1 MIKRTLTLIV
11 AALISA
17 ITCPGTATAAKR
29 PNVLFIFTDDQRPDA
44 FGALGNPDIK
54 TPNMDRIINSGFVFN
69 RAYIQGSMTNATC
82 LPSRAMIMSG
92 KPLFRAPLQL
102 DSGVLM
108 PQVFQKAGYQTF
120 ATGKWH
126 NGASSFEK
134 CFNEA
139 EAVFFGGAAR
149 THINVPVNRMIAGLM
164 VPYDAGETFST
175 DLFADAAI
183 EFIEGQSEKEQ
194 PFFCYIPFTAPH
206 SPVTPPGKWATMYD
220 PDKITLP
227 PNHAALRPELVDQR
241 QGASRRGGGR
251 GGRGR
256 EGGDGS
262 PVDRA
267 KQRYAAYY
275 GLISHLDHHIGRVI
289 DTLEKTGQ
297 AENTIILF
305 ATDHGMAMD
314 SHGQSGKH
322 NAYEHTSRVQIVASG
337 AGVPKGSS
345 DALVYLY
352 DIYPTLCG
360 LTGLSIPDE
369 VEGKSLAKVIHG
381 KQAKVRDHLFTAY
394 MDDQRTIRDDRWK
407 LFYRSKEDRAAL
419 YDLKND
425 PHELNDLAAKPEN
438 KDRIAKLKVELAKA
452 QQLYG
457 DTPEVTARLM
467 RSRGGRPGGA
477 GGRRPAGAGGIARP
491 TVDAPALAKRVTEK
505 LLAHFGLGGTKA
517 ESGLAKGKF
526 QESWTQL
533 YAAWAGDKKSIGRPD
548 LIQGFAKLLGE
559 EPGERGGRVGGQADR
574 GGQRRPADRLG
585 GPIGP
590 SGVIARAFSY
600 ATDSDGDR
608 EITAAE
614 LQAAAKKWSTDGDK
628 NTDGT
633 LSPAEISSVIEGF
646 IKSMPASR
654 NRRR

>member
-11 AALISA
+11 AVLISA
-17 ITCPGTATAAKR
+17 ITCPSTVTAAKR

-69 RAYIQGSMTNATC
+69 RAYIQGSMTFATC

-102 DSGVLM
+102 DSGILM
-108 PQVFQKAGYQTF
+108 PQVFQKAGYRTF

-126 NGASSFEK
+126 NGESSFEK
-134 CFNEA
+134 CFDEA

-206 SPVTPPGKWATMYD
+206 SPVTPPGKWATMYN

-227 PNHAALRPELVDQR
+227 PNHAALRPDLVDQQ
-241 QGASRRGGGR
+241 QGTSRRGGGR

-256 EGGDGS
+256 QGGDVS

-275 GLISHLDHHIGRVI
+275 GLISHLDHHIGRVL
-289 DTLEKTGQ
+289 DTLKKTGQ

-305 ATDHGMAMD
+305 ATDHGMSMD

-337 AGVPKGSS
+337 ADVPKGSS

-360 LTGLSIPDE
+360 LTGLPIPDE

-477 GGRRPAGAGGIARP
+477 GGRRPAGAGGISRP

-517 ESGLAKGKF
+517 EAGLAKGKF
-526 QESWTQL
+526 QEIWTQL
-533 YAAWAGDKKSIGRPD
+533 HAAWTGDKKSIGRPD

-559 EPGERGGRVGGQADR
+559 QPGERGGRVGGQAER
-574 GGQRRPADRLG
+574 GGQRRPADRFG
-585 GPIGP
+585 GPIGA
-590 SGVIARAFSY
+590 SAVIARAFNY

-608 EITAAE
+608 EITAVE
-614 LQAAAKKWSTDGDK
+614 VQVAAKKWSADGDK
-628 NTDGT
+628 DKNGE
-633 LSPAEISSVIEGF
+633 LNSEEISAIFEGF

-654 NRRR
+654 GRRR

>member
-11 AALISA
+11 AVLISA
-17 ITCPGTATAAKR
+17 ITCPSTVTAAKR

-69 RAYIQGSMTNATC
+69 RAYIQGSMTFATC

-102 DSGVLM
+102 DSGILM
-108 PQVFQKAGYQTF
+108 PQVFQKAGYRTF

-126 NGASSFEK
+126 NGESSFEK
-134 CFNEA
+134 CFDEA

-206 SPVTPPGKWATMYD
+206 SPVTPPGKWATMYN

-227 PNHAALRPELVDQR
+227 PNHAALRPDLVDQQ
-241 QGASRRGGGR
+241 QGTSRRGGGR

-256 EGGDGS
+256 QGGDVS

-275 GLISHLDHHIGRVI
+275 GLISHLDHHIGRVL
-289 DTLEKTGQ
+289 DTLKKTGQ

-305 ATDHGMAMD
+305 ATDHGMSMD

-360 LTGLSIPDE
+360 LTGLPIPDE

-477 GGRRPAGAGGIARP
+477 GGRRPAGVGGITRP

-505 LLAHFGLGGTKA
+505 LLAHFGLGGDKA
-517 ESGLAKGKF
+517 EPGLAKGKF
-526 QESWTQL
+526 QEAWTQL
-533 YAAWAGDKKSIGRPD
+533 HVSWAGDKKSIGRPD

-559 EPGERGGRVGGQADR
+559 QPGERGGRVGGQAER
-574 GGQRRPADRLG
+574 GGQRRPADRFG
-585 GPIGP
+585 GPIGT
-590 SGVIARAFSY
+590 SAVIARAFSY
-600 ATDSDGDR
+600 AADSDGDR

-614 LQAAAKKWSTDGDK
+614 VQAAAKKWSTDGDK
-628 NTDGT
+628 DKNGE
-633 LSPAEISSVIEGF
+633 LNSGEISAIVEGF

-654 NRRR
+654 GRRR

>member
-11 AALISA
+11 AVLISA
-17 ITCPGTATAAKR
+17 ITCPGTAMAAKR

-44 FGALGNPDIK
+44 FGALGNLDIK

-220 PDKITLP
+220 PKKITLP

-256 EGGDGS
+256 VGGDVS

-275 GLISHLDHHIGRVI
+275 GLISHLDYHIGRVI
-289 DTLEKTGQ
+289 ATLEKTGQ

-369 VEGKSLAKVIHG
+369 VEGKSLAKVIQG
-381 KQAKVRDHLFTAY
+381 KQAKVRDYLFTAY

-407 LFYRSKEDRAAL
+407 LFYRSKENRAAL

-477 GGRRPAGAGGIARP
+477 GGRRPVGADGIAP
-491 TVDAPALAKRVTEK
+491 PPVDAPALAKRVTEK
-505 LLAHFGLGGTKA
+505 FLAHSKA

-526 QESWTQL
+526 QKIWMQL
-533 YAAWAGDKKSIGRPD
+533 HAAWASDEKLVGRPD

-559 EPGERGGRVGGQADR
+559 QPNQRGSRVGDRADR
-574 GGQRRPADRLG
+574 GGQRRTTDRLAG
-585 GPIGP
+585 SIGT
-590 SGVIARAFSY
+590 SGLIARAFSY

-608 EITAAE
+608 KITAAE
-614 LQAAAKKWSTDGDK
+614 LQSAAKKWSADGDK

-646 IKSMPASR
+646 IKSMPAPRS
-654 NRRR
+654 RRR

>member
-1 MIKRTLTLIV
+1 MTTRTLTLLV
-11 AALISA
+11 ALIGAIAWPSA
-17 ITCPGTATAAKR
+17 AAAKR

-69 RAYIQGSMTNATC
+69 QAYIQGSMTNATC

-92 KPLFRAPLQL
+92 KPLFRAPLRL

-108 PQVFQKAGYQTF
+108 PQVFQKAGYRTF

-126 NGASSFEK
+126 NGESSFEK
-134 CFNEA
+134 CFDEA

-149 THINVPVNRMIAGLM
+149 SHINVPVNRMIAGLM
-164 VPYDAGETFST
+164 VPYDTGETFST
-175 DLFADAAI
+175 DLFTDAAI
-183 EFIEGQSEKEQ
+183 EFIEGQSKKEQ

-227 PNHAALRPELVDQR
+227 PNHAALRPDLVDQR
-241 QGASRRGGGR
+241 QGSSRRGGVR
-251 GGRGR
+251 GGRSR
-256 EGGDGS
+256 QDGDA
-262 PVDRA
+262 PPIDRA
-267 KQRYAAYY
+267 KQRYASYY

-297 AENTIILF
+297 AENTLILF

-322 NAYEHTSRVQIVASG
+322 NAFEHTSRVQIVASG

-345 DALVYLY
+345 NALVYLY

-360 LTGLSIPDE
+360 LTGLPIPDE

-407 LFYRSKEDRAAL
+407 LFYRAKEDRAAL

-491 TVDAPALAKRVTEK
+491 TVDASALAKRVTEK
-505 LLAHFGLGGTKA
+505 FLDHSKA

-526 QESWTQL
+526 QEVWTQL
-533 YAAWAGDKKSIGRPD
+533 HAAWAGDEKSVGRPG
-548 LIQGFAKLLGE
+548 LIQGFAELLGE
-559 EPGERGGRVGGQADR
+559 QPSERAGRAGSQADR
-574 GGQRRPADRLG
+574 GGQRRPADRFG
-585 GPIGP
+585 GPIGT
-590 SGVIARAFSY
+590 SAVIARAFSY
-600 ATDSDGDR
+600 AADSDGDR
-608 EITAAE
+608 EITTVEVQSAAE
-614 LQAAAKKWSTDGDK
+614 KWFADGDK
-628 NTDGT
+628 NADGT
-633 LSPAEISSVIEGF
+633 LRAAEISSVIEGL
-646 IKSMPASR
+646 IKSMPATR
-654 NRRR
+654 GRRR

>member
-11 AALISA
+11 AVLISA

-69 RAYIQGSMTNATC
+69 RAYIQGSMTFATC

-102 DSGVLM
+102 DSGMLM

-134 CFNEA
+134 CFDEA

-206 SPVTPPGKWATMYD
+206 SPVTPPGKWATMYNS
-220 PDKITLP
+220 DKITLP
-227 PNHAALRPELVDQR
+227 PNHAALRPDLVDQQ
-241 QGASRRGGGR
+241 QGTSRRGGGR

-256 EGGDGS
+256 QGGDVS

-360 LTGLSIPDE
+360 LTGLPIPDE

-477 GGRRPAGAGGIARP
+477 GGRRPAGAGGISRP

-517 ESGLAKGKF
+517 EAGLAKGKF
-526 QESWTQL
+526 QEIWTQL
-533 YAAWAGDKKSIGRPD
+533 HAAWAGDKKSIGRPD

-559 EPGERGGRVGGQADR
+559 QPGERGGRVGGQAER
-574 GGQRRPADRLG
+574 GGQRRPADRFG
-585 GPIGP
+585 GPIGT
-590 SGVIARAFSY
+590 SAVIARAFSY
-600 ATDSDGDR
+600 ATDFDGDR
-608 EITAAE
+608 EITAVE
-614 LQAAAKKWSTDGDK
+614 VQVAAKKWSADGDK
-628 NTDGT
+628 DKNGE
-633 LSPAEISSVIEGF
+633 LNSEEISAIFEGF

-654 NRRR
+654 GRRR

>member
-11 AALISA
+11 AVLISA
-17 ITCPGTATAAKR
+17 ITCPSTVTAAKR

-69 RAYIQGSMTNATC
+69 RAYIQGSMTFATC

-102 DSGVLM
+102 DSGILM
-108 PQVFQKAGYQTF
+108 PQVFQKAGYRTF

-126 NGASSFEK
+126 NGESSFEK
-134 CFNEA
+134 CFDEA

-206 SPVTPPGKWATMYD
+206 SPVTPPGKWATMYN

-227 PNHAALRPELVDQR
+227 PNHAALRPDLVDQQ
-241 QGASRRGGGR
+241 QGTSRRGGGR

-256 EGGDGS
+256 QGGDVS

-275 GLISHLDHHIGRVI
+275 GLISHLDHHIGRVL
-289 DTLEKTGQ
+289 DTLKKTGQ

-305 ATDHGMAMD
+305 ATDHGMSMD

-337 AGVPKGSS
+337 ADVPKGSS

-360 LTGLSIPDE
+360 LTGLPIPDE

-407 LFYRSKEDRAAL
+407 LFYRSKEDRVAL

-477 GGRRPAGAGGIARP
+477 GGRRPAGAGGISRP

-517 ESGLAKGKF
+517 EAGLTKGKF
-526 QESWTQL
+526 QEIWTQL
-533 YAAWAGDKKSIGRPD
+533 HAAWAIDKKSIGRPD

-559 EPGERGGRVGGQADR
+559 QPGERGGRVGGQAER
-574 GGQRRPADRLG
+574 GGQRRPADRFG
-585 GPIGP
+585 GPIGA
-590 SGVIARAFSY
+590 SAVIARAFNY

-608 EITAAE
+608 EITAVE
-614 LQAAAKKWSTDGDK
+614 VQVAAKKWSADGDK
-628 NTDGT
+628 DKNGE
-633 LSPAEISSVIEGF
+633 LNSEEISAIFEGF

-654 NRRR
+654 GRRR

>member
-17 ITCPGTATAAKR
+17 ITCLGTATAAKR

-54 TPNMDRIINSGFVFN
+54 TPNMDRIINSGFIFN

-183 EFIEGQSEKEQ
+183 EFIEDQSEKEQ

-360 LTGLSIPDE
+360 LTGLPIPDE

-526 QESWTQL
+526 QEIWTQL
-533 YAAWAGDKKSIGRPD
+533 HAAWAGDKKSIGRPD

-559 EPGERGGRVGGQADR
+559 QPGERGGRVGGQADR
-574 GGQRRPADRLG
+574 GGQRRPADRFG

-600 ATDSDGDR
+600 ATDSDSDR

-614 LQAAAKKWSTDGDK
+614 VQAAAKKWSTDGDK
-628 NTDGT
+628 NSDGT
-633 LSPAEISSVIEGF
+633 LSSSEISSVIEGF
-646 IKSMPASR
+646 IKSMPAPRS
-654 NRRR
+654 RRR

>member
-11 AALISA
+11 AVLISA

-69 RAYIQGSMTNATC
+69 RAYIQGSMTFATC

-108 PQVFQKAGYQTF
+108 PQVFQKSGYRTF

-126 NGASSFEK
+126 NGESSFEK
-134 CFNEA
+134 CFDEA

-227 PNHAALRPELVDQR
+227 PNHAALRPDLVDQQ
-241 QGASRRGGGR
+241 QGTSRRGGGR

-256 EGGDGS
+256 QGGDVS

-275 GLISHLDHHIGRVI
+275 GLISHLDHHIGRVL
-289 DTLEKTGQ
+289 DTLKKTGQ

-305 ATDHGMAMD
+305 ATDHGMSMD

-322 NAYEHTSRVQIVASG
+322 NAYEHTSRVQMVASG

-360 LTGLSIPDE
+360 LTGLPIPDE

-477 GGRRPAGAGGIARP
+477 GGRRPVGVGGISRP
-491 TVDAPALAKRVTEK
+491 TVDAPALAKRITEK
-505 LLAHFGLGGTKA
+505 FLAHSKA
-517 ESGLAKGKF
+517 ESGLANAKF
-526 QESWTQL
+526 QEIWKQL
-533 YAAWAGDKKSIGRPD
+533 HAAWAVDKKSIGRPD

-559 EPGERGGRVGGQADR
+559 QPGERGGRVGGQAER
-574 GGQRRPADRLG
+574 GGQRRPANRFG
-585 GPIGP
+585 GPIGT
-590 SGVIARAFSY
+590 SAVIARAFSY

-608 EITAAE
+608 EITAVE
-614 LQAAAKKWSTDGDK
+614 VQVAAKKWSADGDK
-628 NTDGT
+628 DKNGE
-633 LSPAEISSVIEGF
+633 LNSKEISAIFEGF

-654 NRRR
+654 GRRR

>member
-11 AALISA
+11 AVLISA
-17 ITCPGTATAAKR
+17 ITCPSTVTAAKR

-69 RAYIQGSMTNATC
+69 RAYIQGSMTFATC

-102 DSGVLM
+102 DSGILM
-108 PQVFQKAGYQTF
+108 PQVFQKAGYRTF

-126 NGASSFEK
+126 NGESSFEK
-134 CFNEA
+134 CFDEA

-206 SPVTPPGKWATMYD
+206 SPVTPPGKWATMYN

-227 PNHAALRPELVDQR
+227 PNHAALRPDLVDQQ
-241 QGASRRGGGR
+241 QGTSRRGGGR

-256 EGGDGS
+256 QGGDVS

-275 GLISHLDHHIGRVI
+275 GLISHLDHHIGRVL
-289 DTLEKTGQ
+289 DTLKKTGQ

-305 ATDHGMAMD
+305 ATDHGMSMD

-337 AGVPKGSS
+337 ADVPKGSS

-360 LTGLSIPDE
+360 LTGLPIPDE

-407 LFYRSKEDRAAL
+407 LFYRSKEDRVAL

-477 GGRRPAGAGGIARP
+477 GGRRPAGAGGISRP

-517 ESGLAKGKF
+517 EAGLTKGKF
-526 QESWTQL
+526 QEIWTQL
-533 YAAWAGDKKSIGRPD
+533 HAAWAIDKKSIGRPD

-559 EPGERGGRVGGQADR
+559 QPGERGGRVGGQAER
-574 GGQRRPADRLG
+574 GGQRRPADRFG
-585 GPIGP
+585 GPIGT
-590 SGVIARAFSY
+590 SAVIARAFSY

-608 EITAAE
+608 EITAVE
-614 LQAAAKKWSTDGDK
+614 VQVAAKKWSADGDK
-628 NTDGT
+628 DKNGE
-633 LSPAEISSVIEGF
+633 LNSEEISAIFEGF

-654 NRRR
+654 GRRR

>member
-11 AALISA
+11 AVLISA

-29 PNVLFIFTDDQRPDA
+29 PNVLFIFTDDQRPDT
-44 FGALGNPDIK
+44 FGALGNPDVK

-69 RAYIQGSMTNATC
+69 RAYIQGSMTFATC

-108 PQVFQKAGYQTF
+108 PQVFQKSGYRTF

-126 NGASSFEK
+126 NGESSFEK
-134 CFNEA
+134 CFDEA

-227 PNHAALRPELVDQR
+227 PNHAALRPDLVDQQ

-256 EGGDGS
+256 QGGDVS

-275 GLISHLDHHIGRVI
+275 GLISHLDHHIGRVL
-289 DTLEKTGQ
+289 DTLKKTGQ

-305 ATDHGMAMD
+305 ATDHGMSMD

-322 NAYEHTSRVQIVASG
+322 NAYEHTSRVQMVASG

-360 LTGLSIPDE
+360 LTGLPIPDE

-491 TVDAPALAKRVTEK
+491 PVDAPALAKRITEK
-505 LLAHFGLGGTKA
+505 FLAHSKA
-517 ESGLAKGKF
+517 ESGLANAKF
-526 QESWTQL
+526 QEIWKQL
-533 YAAWAGDKKSIGRPD
+533 HAAWAVDKKSIGRPD

-559 EPGERGGRVGGQADR
+559 QPGERGGRVGGQAER
-574 GGQRRPADRLG
+574 GGQRRPANRFG
-585 GPIGP
+585 GSIGT
-590 SGVIARAFSY
+590 SAVIARAFSY

-608 EITAAE
+608 EITAVE
-614 LQAAAKKWSTDGDK
+614 VQVAAKKWSADGDK
-628 NTDGT
+628 DKNGE
-633 LSPAEISSVIEGF
+633 LNSKEISAIFEGF

-654 NRRR
+654 GRRR

>member
-11 AALISA
+11 AVLISA

-69 RAYIQGSMTNATC
+69 RAYIQGSMTFATC

-108 PQVFQKAGYQTF
+108 PQVFQKSGYRTF

-126 NGASSFEK
+126 NGESSFEK
-134 CFNEA
+134 CFDEA

-227 PNHAALRPELVDQR
+227 PNHAALRPDLVDQQ
-241 QGASRRGGGR
+241 QGTSRRGGGR

-256 EGGDGS
+256 QGGDVS

-275 GLISHLDHHIGRVI
+275 GLISHLDHHIGRVL
-289 DTLEKTGQ
+289 DTLKKTGQ

-305 ATDHGMAMD
+305 ATDHGMSMD

-322 NAYEHTSRVQIVASG
+322 NAYEHTSRVQMVASG

-360 LTGLSIPDE
+360 LTGLPIPDE

-477 GGRRPAGAGGIARP
+477 GGRRPVGAGGISRP
-491 TVDAPALAKRVTEK
+491 TVDAPALAKRITEK
-505 LLAHFGLGGTKA
+505 FLAHSKA
-517 ESGLAKGKF
+517 ESGLANAKF
-526 QESWTQL
+526 QEIWKQL
-533 YAAWAGDKKSIGRPD
+533 HAAWAVDKKSIGRPD

-559 EPGERGGRVGGQADR
+559 QPGERGGRVGGQAER
-574 GGQRRPADRLG
+574 GGQRRPANRFG
-585 GPIGP
+585 GPIGT
-590 SGVIARAFSY
+590 SAVIARAFSY

-608 EITAAE
+608 EITAVE
-614 LQAAAKKWSTDGDK
+614 VQVAAKKWSADGDK
-628 NTDGT
+628 DKNGE
-633 LSPAEISSVIEGF
+633 LNSKEISAIFEGF

-654 NRRR
+654 GRRR

>member
-1 MIKRTLTLIV
+1 MTTRTLTLLV
-11 AALISA
+11 ALIGAIASSA
-17 ITCPGTATAAKR
+17 AAAKR

-44 FGALGNPDIK
+44 FSALGNPDIK

-69 RAYIQGSMTNATC
+69 QAYIQGSMTGATC
-82 LPSRAMIMSG
+82 LPSRAMLMSG
-92 KPLFRAPLQL
+92 KPLFRAPMRL

-108 PQVFQKAGYQTF
+108 PQVFQKAGYKTF

-126 NGASSFEK
+126 NGELSFEN
-134 CFNEA
+134 CFDEA

-149 THINVPVNRMIAGLM
+149 SHVNVPVHQMIAGLM

-175 DLFADAAI
+175 DMFAAAAI
-183 EFIEGQSEKEQ
+183 DFIERQSKTEQ

-227 PNHAALRPELVDQR
+227 PNHSALRPDLADKR
-241 QGASRRGGGR
+241 QSTGGRGGGR

-256 EGGDGS
+256 GGDAS

-267 KQRYAAYY
+267 KQQYAAYY
-275 GLISHLDHHIGRVI
+275 GLISHLDHHIGRVL

-305 ATDHGMAMD
+305 ATDHGMAMN

-322 NAYEHTSRVQIVASG
+322 NAYEHTSRVQIFASG

-360 LTGLSIPDE
+360 LTGLPIPDE
-369 VEGKSLAKVIHG
+369 VEGKSLAEVIHG
-381 KQAKVRDHLFTAY
+381 KQAKVRNHLFTAY
-394 MDDQRTIRDDRWK
+394 MDDHRAIRDDRWK
-407 LFYRSKEDRAAL
+407 LFYRPKEDRAAL

-477 GGRRPAGAGGIARP
+477 GGRPGGAGGRRPAGPGGIARP

-505 LLAHFGLGGTKA
+505 FLAHSKA

-526 QESWTQL
+526 QEIWTQL
-533 YAAWAGDKKSIGRPD
+533 HAAWAGDEKSVGRPD
-548 LIQGFAKLLGE
+548 LIQGFAKLLGDQ
-559 EPGERGGRVGGQADR
+559 PGERGGRVGGQADR

-585 GPIGP
+585 GPIGT
-590 SGVIARAFSY
+590 SGIIARAFSY

-614 LQAAAKKWSTDGDK
+614 LQSAAKKWSADGDK

-633 LSPAEISSVIEGF
+633 LSPAEISSVIEGL
-646 IKSMPASR
+646 IKSMPVPRS
-654 NRRR
+654 RRR

>member
-1 MIKRTLTLIV
+1 MTTRTLTLLV
-11 AALISA
+11 ALIGAIAWPSA
-17 ITCPGTATAAKR
+17 AAAKR

-44 FGALGNPDIK
+44 FSALGNPDIK

-69 RAYIQGSMTNATC
+69 QAYIQGSMTGATC
-82 LPSRAMIMSG
+82 LPSRAMLMSG
-92 KPLFRAPLQL
+92 KPLFRAPLRL

-108 PQVFQKAGYQTF
+108 PQVFQKAGYKTF

-126 NGASSFEK
+126 NGELSFEN
-134 CFNEA
+134 CFDEA

-149 THINVPVNRMIAGLM
+149 SHINVPVHQMIAGLM

-175 DLFADAAI
+175 DMFAAAAI
-183 EFIEGQSEKEQ
+183 DFIERQSKTEQ

-206 SPVTPPGKWATMYD
+206 SPVTPPGKWAAMYD
-220 PDKITLP
+220 PKKITLP
-227 PNHAALRPELVDQR
+227 PNHSALRPDLADKR
-241 QGASRRGGGR
+241 QGTGGRGGGR

-256 EGGDGS
+256 GGDAS

-267 KQRYAAYY
+267 KQQYAAYY
-275 GLISHLDHHIGRVI
+275 GLISHLDHHIGRVL

-297 AENTIILF
+297 AENTIVLF
-305 ATDHGMAMD
+305 ATDHGMAMN

-322 NAYEHTSRVQIVASG
+322 NAYEHTTRVQIFASG

-360 LTGLSIPDE
+360 LTGLPIPDE
-369 VEGKSLAKVIHG
+369 VEGKSLAGVIHG
-381 KQAKVRDHLFTAY
+381 KQAKVRNHLFTAY
-394 MDDQRTIRDDRWK
+394 MDDQRAIRDDRWK
-407 LFYRSKEDRAAL
+407 LFYRPKEDRAAL

-425 PHELNDLAAKPEN
+425 PHELNDLAAKPEH
-438 KDRIAKLKVELAKA
+438 KKRIADLKIALAKA
-452 QQLYG
+452 QQQYG

-467 RSRGGRPGGA
+467 RSRGGRPGG
-477 GGRRPAGAGGIARP
+477 GSRRPSGAAGRP
-491 TVDAPALAKRVTEK
+491 TVDAPALAKRVTER
-505 LLAHFGLGGTKA
+505 LLAHAKA

-526 QESWTQL
+526 ESAWSQL
-533 YAAWAGDKKSIGRPD
+533 HASWRGDEPATDRGD
-548 LIQGFAKLLGE
+548 LTQGFAKLLGE
-559 EPGERGGRVGGQADR
+559 QSGER
-574 GGQRRPADRLG
+574 GGQRRG
-585 GPIGP
+585 GPMGA
-590 SGVIARAFSY
+590 SAVVARAFSY

-614 LQAAAKKWSTDGDK
+614 VQAAAKKWSADGDK

-633 LSPAEISSVIEGF
+633 LSPAEISLVIEGF
-646 IKSMPASR
+646 IKSMPAPRS
-654 NRRR
+654 RRR

>member
-11 AALISA
+11 AVLISA

-69 RAYIQGSMTNATC
+69 RAYIQGSMTFATC

-102 DSGVLM
+102 DSGMLM
-108 PQVFQKAGYQTF
+108 PQVFQKAGYRTF

-134 CFNEA
+134 CFDEA

-206 SPVTPPGKWATMYD
+206 SPVTPPGKWATMYN

-227 PNHAALRPELVDQR
+227 PNHAALRPDLVDQQ
-241 QGASRRGGGR
+241 QGTSRRGGGR

-256 EGGDGS
+256 QGGDVS

-275 GLISHLDHHIGRVI
+275 GLISHLDHHIGRVL
-289 DTLEKTGQ
+289 DTLKKTGQ

-305 ATDHGMAMD
+305 ATDHGMSMD

-360 LTGLSIPDE
+360 LTGLPIPDE

-477 GGRRPAGAGGIARP
+477 GGRRPAGAGGISRP

-505 LLAHFGLGGTKA
+505 LLARFGLGGDKLEA
-517 ESGLAKGKF
+517 GLAKGKF
-526 QESWTQL
+526 QEIWTQL
-533 YAAWAGDKKSIGRPD
+533 HAAWAGDKKSIGRPD

-559 EPGERGGRVGGQADR
+559 QPGERGGRVGGQAER
-574 GGQRRPADRLG
+574 GGQRRPADRFG
-585 GPIGP
+585 GPIGT
-590 SGVIARAFSY
+590 SAVIARAFSY
-600 ATDSDGDR
+600 ATDFDGDR
-608 EITAAE
+608 EITAVE
-614 LQAAAKKWSTDGDK
+614 VQVAAKKWSADGDK
-628 NTDGT
+628 DKNGE
-633 LSPAEISSVIEGF
+633 LNSEEISAIFEGF

-654 NRRR
+654 GRRR

>member
-1 MIKRTLTLIV
+1 MLKRTLTLIV
-11 AALISA
+11 AVLISA
-17 ITCPGTATAAKR
+17 TTCPGTATAAKR

-360 LTGLSIPDE
+360 LTGLPIPDE

-477 GGRRPAGAGGIARP
+477 SGRRPAGAGGIARP

-526 QESWTQL
+526 QEIWTQL
-533 YAAWAGDKKSIGRPD
+533 HAAWAGGEKSVGRPD

-559 EPGERGGRVGGQADR
+559 QPGERGGRVGGQADR
-574 GGQRRPADRLG
+574 GGQRRPADRFG
-585 GPIGP
+585 GPIGT

-614 LQAAAKKWSTDGDK
+614 VQAAAKKWSADGDK
-628 NTDGT
+628 DKNGE
-633 LSPAEISSVIEGF
+633 LNSEEISAIVEGF

-654 NRRR
+654 GRRR

>member
-11 AALISA
+11 AVLISA

-69 RAYIQGSMTNATC
+69 RAYIQGSMTFATC

-102 DSGVLM
+102 DSGMLM
-108 PQVFQKAGYQTF
+108 PQVFQKAGYRTF

-134 CFNEA
+134 CFDEA

-206 SPVTPPGKWATMYD
+206 SPVTPPGKWATMYN

-227 PNHAALRPELVDQR
+227 PNHAALRPDLVDQQ
-241 QGASRRGGGR
+241 QGTSRRGGGR

-256 EGGDGS
+256 QGGDVS

-275 GLISHLDHHIGRVI
+275 GLISHLDHHIGRVL
-289 DTLEKTGQ
+289 DTLKKTGQ

-305 ATDHGMAMD
+305 ATDHGMSMD

-360 LTGLSIPDE
+360 LTGLPIPDE

-477 GGRRPAGAGGIARP
+477 GGRRPAGAGGISRP

-505 LLAHFGLGGTKA
+505 LLARFGLGGDKLEA
-517 ESGLAKGKF
+517 GLAKGKF
-526 QESWTQL
+526 QEIWTQL
-533 YAAWAGDKKSIGRPD
+533 HAAWAGDKKSIGRPD

-559 EPGERGGRVGGQADR
+559 QPGER
-574 GGQRRPADRLG
+574 GGQRRPADRFG
-585 GPIGP
+585 GPIGT
-590 SGVIARAFSY
+590 SAVIARAFSY

-608 EITAAE
+608 EITAVE
-614 LQAAAKKWSTDGDK
+614 VQVAAKKWSADGDK
-628 NTDGT
+628 DKNGE
-633 LSPAEISSVIEGF
+633 LNSEEISAIFEGF

-654 NRRR
+654 GRRR

>member
-1 MIKRTLTLIV
+1 MTKRTLTLLV
-11 AALISA
+11 ALIGAIASTSA
-17 ITCPGTATAAKR
+17 AAAAKR

-44 FGALGNPDIK
+44 FGALGNPDIR

-69 RAYIQGSMTNATC
+69 QAYIQGSMTFATC

-108 PQVFQKAGYQTF
+108 PQVFQKAGYRTF
-120 ATGKWH
+120 CSGKWH
-126 NGASSFEK
+126 NGELSFEK
-134 CFNEA
+134 CFDEA

-149 THINVPVNRMIAGLM
+149 THVNVPVHRMIAGLM

-183 EFIEGQSEKEQ
+183 DFIERESKTDQ

-220 PDKITLP
+220 PKKIMLP
-227 PNHAALRPELVDQR
+227 PNHSALRPDLADKR
-241 QGASRRGGGR
+241 QDSGRRSGGR

-256 EGGDGS
+256 QGGDTS

-267 KQRYAAYY
+267 KQQYATYY
-275 GLISHLDHHIGRVI
+275 GLISHLDHHIGRVL

-297 AENTIILF
+297 ADNTIVLF
-305 ATDHGMAMD
+305 ATDHGMAMN

-322 NAYEHTSRVQIVASG
+322 NAYEHTTRVQIFASG

-360 LTGLSIPDE
+360 LTGLPIPGE
-369 VEGKSLAKVIHG
+369 VEGKNLAGVIHG

-407 LFYRSKEDRAAL
+407 MFYRPKEDRAAL

-425 PHELNDLAAKPEN
+425 PHELSDLAAKPEHSE
-438 KDRIAKLKVELAKA
+438 RIAALKTALAKA
-452 QQLYG
+452 QQQYG

-477 GGRRPAGAGGIARP
+477 GGRRPAGAGVIARP
-491 TVDAPALAKRVTEK
+491 TVDASALAKRVTEK
-505 LLAHFGLGGTKA
+505 FLAHSKA

-526 QESWTQL
+526 QEIWTQL
-533 YAAWAGDKKSIGRPD
+533 HAAWAGDEKSVGRPD

-559 EPGERGGRVGGQADR
+559 QPSERGGRIGGQADR
-574 GGQRRPADRLG
+574 GGQRRPADRFG

-608 EITAAE
+608 EITAEEVQSAAE
-614 LQAAAKKWSTDGDK
+614 KWSGDGDK
-628 NTDGT
+628 NSDGK
-633 LSPAEISSVIEGF
+633 LSADEISSVIEGF
-646 IKSMPASR
+646 IQSMPASR
-654 NRRR
+654 GRRR

>member
-11 AALISA
+11 AVLISA

-69 RAYIQGSMTNATC
+69 RAYIQGSMTFATC

-102 DSGVLM
+102 DSGMLM
-108 PQVFQKAGYQTF
+108 PQVFQKAGYRTF

-134 CFNEA
+134 CFDEA

-206 SPVTPPGKWATMYD
+206 SPVTPPGKWATMYN

-227 PNHAALRPELVDQR
+227 PNHAALRPDLVDQQ
-241 QGASRRGGGR
+241 QGTSRRGGGR

-256 EGGDGS
+256 QGGDVS

-275 GLISHLDHHIGRVI
+275 GLISHLDHHIGRVL
-289 DTLEKTGQ
+289 DTLKKTGQ

-305 ATDHGMAMD
+305 ATDHGMSMD

-360 LTGLSIPDE
+360 LTGLPIPDE

-477 GGRRPAGAGGIARP
+477 GGRRPAGAGGISRP

-517 ESGLAKGKF
+517 EAGLAKGKF
-526 QESWTQL
+526 QEIWTQL
-533 YAAWAGDKKSIGRPD
+533 HAAWAGDKKSIGRPD

-559 EPGERGGRVGGQADR
+559 QPGERGGRVGGQAER
-574 GGQRRPADRLG
+574 GGQRRPADRFG
-585 GPIGP
+585 GPIGT
-590 SGVIARAFSY
+590 SAVIARAFSY
-600 ATDSDGDR
+600 ATDFDGDR
-608 EITAAE
+608 EITAVE
-614 LQAAAKKWSTDGDK
+614 VQVAAKKWSADGDK
-628 NTDGT
+628 DKNGE
-633 LSPAEISSVIEGF
+633 LNSEEISAIFEGF

-654 NRRR
+654 GRRR

>member
-11 AALISA
+11 AVLISA
-17 ITCPGTATAAKR
+17 TTCPGTATAAKR

-360 LTGLSIPDE
+360 LTGLPIPDE

-526 QESWTQL
+526 QEIWTQL
-533 YAAWAGDKKSIGRPD
+533 HAAWAGGEKSVGRPD

-559 EPGERGGRVGGQADR
+559 QPGERGGRVGGQADR
-574 GGQRRPADRLG
+574 GGQRRPADRFG
-585 GPIGP
+585 GPIGT
-590 SGVIARAFSY
+590 SAVIARAFSY

-614 LQAAAKKWSTDGDK
+614 VQAAAKKWSTDGDK
-628 NTDGT
+628 DKNGE
-633 LSPAEISSVIEGF
+633 LNSGEISAIVEGF

-654 NRRR
+654 GRRR

>member
-1 MIKRTLTLIV
+1 MIKRTLTLIA

-17 ITCPGTATAAKR
+17 ITCLGTATAAKR

-69 RAYIQGSMTNATC
+69 RAYIQGSMTFATC

-102 DSGVLM
+102 DSGILM
-108 PQVFQKAGYQTF
+108 PQVFQKAGYRTF

-126 NGASSFEK
+126 NGESSFEK
-134 CFNEA
+134 CFDEA

-206 SPVTPPGKWATMYD
+206 SPVTPPGKWATMYN

-227 PNHAALRPELVDQR
+227 PNHAALRPDLVDQQ
-241 QGASRRGGGR
+241 QGTSRRGGGR

-256 EGGDGS
+256 QGGDVS

-275 GLISHLDHHIGRVI
+275 GLISHLDHHIGRVL
-289 DTLEKTGQ
+289 DTLKKTGQ

-305 ATDHGMAMD
+305 ATDHGMSMD

-337 AGVPKGSS
+337 ADVPKGSS

-360 LTGLSIPDE
+360 LTGLPIPDE

-477 GGRRPAGAGGIARP
+477 GGRRPAGAGGISRP

-517 ESGLAKGKF
+517 EAGLTKGKF
-526 QESWTQL
+526 QEIWTQL
-533 YAAWAGDKKSIGRPD
+533 HAAWAIDKKSIGRPD

-559 EPGERGGRVGGQADR
+559 QPGERGGRVGGQAER
-574 GGQRRPADRLG
+574 GGQRRPADRFG
-585 GPIGP
+585 GPIGA
-590 SGVIARAFSY
+590 SAVIARAFNY

-608 EITAAE
+608 EITAVE
-614 LQAAAKKWSTDGDK
+614 VQVAAKKWSADGDK
-628 NTDGT
+628 DKNGE
-633 LSPAEISSVIEGF
+633 LNSEEISAIFEGF

-654 NRRR
+654 GRRR

>member
-425 PHELNDLAAKPEN
+425 PHELKDLAAKPEN

-491 TVDAPALAKRVTEK
+491 TVDASALAKRVTEK
-505 LLAHFGLGGTKA
+505 FLAHSKA
-517 ESGLAKGKF
+517 ESRLAKGKF
-526 QESWTQL
+526 QEIWTQL
-533 YAAWAGDKKSIGRPD
+533 HAAWAGDEKSVGRPD
-548 LIQGFAKLLGE
+548 LIQGFAMLLGE
-559 EPGERGGRVGGQADR
+559 QPSERGGRVGGQADR
-574 GGQRRPADRLG
+574 GGQRRPADRFG
-585 GPIGP
+585 GPIGT

-614 LQAAAKKWSTDGDK
+614 VQSAAKKWSVDGDK
-628 NTDGT
+628 NADGE
-633 LSPAEISSVIEGF
+633 LSQAEISSVIEGF
-646 IKSMPASR
+646 IKTMPAPR
-654 NRRR
+654 IRRR

>member
-11 AALISA
+11 AVLISA

-69 RAYIQGSMTNATC
+69 RAYIQGSMTFATC

-134 CFNEA
+134 CFDEA

-227 PNHAALRPELVDQR
+227 PNHAALRPDLVDQR
-241 QGASRRGGGR
+241 QGTSRRGGGR

-256 EGGDGS
+256 QGGDVS

-275 GLISHLDHHIGRVI
+275 GLISHLDHHIGRVL

-305 ATDHGMAMD
+305 ATDHGMSMD

-360 LTGLSIPDE
+360 LTGLPIPDE

-477 GGRRPAGAGGIARP
+477 GGRRPAGAGGISRP

-517 ESGLAKGKF
+517 EAGLAKGKF
-526 QESWTQL
+526 QEIWTQL
-533 YAAWAGDKKSIGRPD
+533 HAAWAGDKKSIGRPD

-559 EPGERGGRVGGQADR
+559 QPGERGGRVGGQAER
-574 GGQRRPADRLG
+574 GGQRRPADRFG
-585 GPIGP
+585 GPIGT
-590 SGVIARAFSY
+590 SAVIARAFSY

-608 EITAAE
+608 EITAVE
-614 LQAAAKKWSTDGDK
+614 VQVAAKKWSADGDK
-628 NTDGT
+628 DKNGE
-633 LSPAEISSVIEGF
+633 LNSEEISAIFEGF

-654 NRRR
+654 GRRR

>member
-1 MIKRTLTLIV
+1 MLKRTLTLIV
-11 AALISA
+11 AVLISA
-17 ITCPGTATAAKR
+17 TTCPGTATAAKR

-360 LTGLSIPDE
+360 LTGLPIPDE

-491 TVDAPALAKRVTEK
+491 PVDAPALAKRVTEK

-526 QESWTQL
+526 QEIWTQL
-533 YAAWAGDKKSIGRPD
+533 HAAWAGGEKSVGRPD

-559 EPGERGGRVGGQADR
+559 QPGERGGRVGGQADR
-574 GGQRRPADRLG
+574 GGQRRPADRFG
-585 GPIGP
+585 GPIGT

-614 LQAAAKKWSTDGDK
+614 VQAAAKKWSTDGDK
-628 NTDGT
+628 DKNGE
-633 LSPAEISSVIEGF
+633 LNSGEISAIVEGF

-654 NRRR
+654 GRRR